1 MLNEKEILEGYLNE
15 MQAVHSELVSTK
27 NSLYDMALSPF
38 ESTFEMDISGSI
50 LIDHMKKE
58 QLLEL
63 KSSLEDDLLPMFKEG
78 KYKKGIQKVN
88 KWKKLVDKNLE
99 KQK

>member
-1 MLNEKEILEGYLNE
+1 
-15 MQAVHSELVSTK
+15 
-27 NSLYDMALSPF
+27 
-38 ESTFEMDISGSI
+38 
-50 LIDHMKKE
+50 MKKE